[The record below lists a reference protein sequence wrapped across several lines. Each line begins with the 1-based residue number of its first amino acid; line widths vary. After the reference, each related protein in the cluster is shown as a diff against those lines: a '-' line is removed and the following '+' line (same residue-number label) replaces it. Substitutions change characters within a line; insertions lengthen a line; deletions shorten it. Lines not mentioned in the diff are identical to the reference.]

1 MNPIFDAF
9 WRAAAYC
16 LRPRVILMSMLPLL
30 PMLFGTVLLGYFFW
44 LPAVGAVHQL
54 LESTQLLKS
63 AWDWLEQAG
72 MGSLKSVMAN
82 LLLLF
87 GVTPLIVITSMLL
100 VTVLMTPMIVG
111 LVARRR
117 FSSLHAANEAGFLR
131 GLAWALG
138 SVVMALFAMLLTLPL
153 WLIPM
158 VVLILPPLIWGW
170 LTYRV
175 MAFDA
180 LATHA
185 TVAERKQLLREH
197 RYRLL
202 AMGVFCGY
210 LGGMPSLFLTGSA
223 MMVAAY
229 MVFLPIAV
237 WLYILIFVFSS
248 LWFAHYCLAALET
261 MRRQKAAAAL
271 VVDVSAT
278 ELPAQVEAVPM
289 RNLLEP

>member
-9 WRAAAYC
+9 WRAWAYC
-16 LRPRVILMSMLPLL
+16 LRPRVILMSMLPFL
-30 PMLFGTVLLGYFFW
+30 PMLLGAFLLDSFW
-44 LPAVGAVHQL
+44 LSAVGAVHQL

-63 AWDWLEQAG
+63 AWGWLEQAG
-72 MGSLKSVMAN
+72 MGSLKSVLAN
-82 LLLLF
+82 VLLLF
-87 GVTPLIVITSMLL
+87 GVTPLIIITSMLL

-117 FSSLHAANEAGFLR
+117 FPNLVAANEAGFFR
-131 GLAWALG
+131 GLAWALA
-138 SVVMALFAMLLTLPL
+138 SVAMALVAIVVTLPL

-185 TVAERKQLLREH
+185 TVAERKQLFHEH

-210 LGGMPSLFLTGSA
+210 LGGLPSLLLTSSA
-223 MMVAAY
+223 MLVAAF
-229 MVFLPIAV
+229 VIFLPFAV
-237 WLYILIFVFSS
+237 WIYILIFVFSS
-248 LWFAHYCLAALET
+248 LWFAHYCLAALEA
-261 MRRQKAAAAL
+261 MRGRNAAAAL
-271 VVDVSAT
+271 VVDVAAV
-278 ELPAQVEAVPM
+278 ELPAPADEVPM
-289 RNLLEP
+289 RQLLEP